1 MAVLVGSDIGGTFTD
16 VVGYDSER
24 ATVVYGKRLT
34 NRTDLAEGVLSCLAE
49 IEVVPSAIDLLK
61 HGTTHIINTLLERR
75 GARTA
80 LVTTMGF
87 RDVLEIGRAGRPV
100 AFRLDYDRPAPLIER
115 EMRFEV
121 DERIGADG
129 GIVVPLDVRALDEI
143 ANRLGEVAVDAIAV
157 SFLNSF
163 ANPEHEMAA
172 VEQLRA
178 ALPRVYVTAGTELS
192 REWFEYERTSTA
204 AANAYIGPT
213 ATLYFDRFQERLN
226 EADFVGN
233 FYLMASNGG
242 VLTADQAKRSPIALV
257 ESGPIGGCVGA
268 AVFAERLGIES
279 VIAFDMGGTTA
290 KCALVEDGRFGV
302 QPTYY
307 VGGYDYGF
315 PLRTPVLDIVE
326 VGTGGGSIAHVV
338 DERLLVGPRSAGS
351 EPGPVC
357 FRQGG
362 VEPTVTD
369 ANVALDRISGN
380 QFLRGALPL
389 DRDGARA
396 ALDERVGG
404 PLGYEASTQTDTV
417 AAGILAL
424 ANAQMATA
432 IKEITIERGRDVR
445 DFVLFAFGGGGPMHA
460 IDLARELH
468 IPRVVIPPEPGNF
481 SALGMLFADAR
492 LDDSFSVRHDLIG
505 DAATQLIDKAEATT
519 MALAKTLAE
528 DFPTATQLSEWQAE
542 LRFTGQ
548 RHSLKVSFSRSDD
561 TDSVR
566 QSFLDEYLR
575 QYGHVDE
582 AAPVEV
588 IGVRV
593 SVAAPTAVP
602 EISDVHR
609 ITGSGSPNPRESRD
623 VFSLAAGRRL
633 ATPVFSREELPI
645 GFAIAGP
652 LIIEEFGA
660 TTVVG
665 PDESIAVG
673 ELGEIVVTL
682 KGES

>member
-16 VVGYDSER
+16 VVAYDSEL
-24 ATVVYGKRLT
+24 ATVVYGKQLT
-34 NRTDLAEGVLSCLAE
+34 NRADLADSVLSCLDE
-49 IEVVPSAIDLLK
+49 IEIDPSAISILK

-75 GARTA
+75 GARAA
-80 LVTTMGF
+80 LITTEGF
-87 RDVLEIGRAGRPV
+87 RDILEIGRAGRPV
-100 AFRLDYDRPAPLIER
+100 AFRLDYDRPAPLVER

-121 DERIGADG
+121 AERVGADG
-129 GIVVPLDVRALDEI
+129 SIVIPLDVQALEEI
-143 ANRLGEVAVDAIAV
+143 AAHLKAAGVDAVAV

-163 ANPEHEMAA
+163 VNPEHEIAA
-172 VEQLRA
+172 AEQLRA
-178 ALPRVYVTAGTELS
+178 ALPEAYVTSGNELS

-204 AANAYIGPT
+204 VANAYVGPA
-213 ATLYFDRFQERLN
+213 ATHYVDRFEHRLDS
-226 EADFVGN
+226 AAFPGR

-242 VLTADQAKRSPIALV
+242 VLTVEQTKRSPIALV

-268 AVFAERLGIES
+268 SVFAERLGLER

-290 KCALVEDGRFGV
+290 KCALVESGRFEV

-357 FRQGG
+357 FRGGG

-396 ALDERVGG
+396 AVDDRVGG
-404 PLGYEASTQTDTV
+404 PLGYAASQQTDAV

-492 LDDSFSVRHDLIG
+492 LDDSLSMRHDLLDDAVARLIEKAEVSTKHLAEQLAQ
-505 DAATQLIDKAEATT
+505 DFPAATLV
-519 MALAKTLAE
+519 
-528 DFPTATQLSEWQAE
+528 SEWRAE

-548 RHSLKVSFSRSDD
+548 RHSLKVSFSRGDD

-566 QSFLDEYLR
+566 RSFLDKYLR
-575 QYGHVDE
+575 QYGHVDD
-582 AAPVEV
+582 AAPAEV
-588 IGVRV
+588 IGIRV

-602 EISDVHR
+602 EIGDLHR
-609 ITGSGSPNPRESRD
+609 TEGPGPPSPREVRD
-623 VFSLAAGRRL
+623 VFAVAAGRRMP
-633 ATPVFSREELPI
+633 TPVFSRDELPI
-645 GFAIAGP
+645 GFRAHGP
-652 LIIEEFGA
+652 VIVEEFGA

-673 ELGEIVVTL
+673 GLGEIDVFL
-682 KGES
+682 QGAS

>member
-1 MAVLVGSDIGGTFTD
+1 MTVLVGSDIGGTFTD
-16 VVGYDSER
+16 VVGYDAER
-24 ATVVYGKRLT
+24 GTVVYGKELT
-34 NRTDLAEGVLSCLAE
+34 NRADLAASVLDCLAG
-49 IEVVPSAIDLLK
+49 IEVEPSAIDVLK
-61 HGTTHIINTLLERR
+61 HGTTHVINTLLERR

-80 LVTTMGF
+80 LVTTQGF
-87 RDVLEIGRAGRPV
+87 RDLLEIGRAGRPV
-100 AFRLDYDRPAPLIER
+100 AFRLDYDRPKPLVER

-121 DERIGADG
+121 AERVGADG
-129 GIVVPLDVRALDEI
+129 SIVDPIDVRELDDI
-143 ANRLGEVAVDAIAV
+143 AAQLQAAGVEAVAV

-163 ANPEHEMAA
+163 VNPEHEILAT
-172 VEQLRA
+172 ERLRF
-178 ALPRVYVTAGTELS
+178 ALPEVYVTSGSELS

-213 ATLYFDRFQERLN
+213 ATQYVDRFQRRLDDAEFSER
-226 EADFVGN
+226 

-242 VLTADQAKRSPIALV
+242 VLTVDQTKRSPIALV

-268 AVFAERLGIES
+268 SVFAERLGIER

-290 KCALVEDGRFGV
+290 KCALVESGQFNV

-326 VGTGGGSIAHVV
+326 VGTGGGSIAHVLG
-338 DERLLVGPRSAGS
+338 ERLLVGPRSAGS

-357 FRQGG
+357 FRRGG

-369 ANVALDRISGN
+369 ANVVLDRISGN

-389 DRDGARA
+389 DGDGARA
-396 ALDERVGG
+396 AVDSRVGG
-404 PLGYEASTQTDTV
+404 PLGYTPGADTDTV

-460 IDLARELH
+460 VDLARELH
-468 IPRVVIPPEPGNF
+468 IPQVIIPPEPGNF

-492 LDDSFSVRHDLIG
+492 LDDSLSMRHDLDD
-505 DAATQLIDKAEATT
+505 DAVARLVHEAEATT
-519 MALAKTLAE
+519 VALGKTLAE
-528 DFPTATQLSEWQAE
+528 DFPGAAQMAEWQAE

-548 RHSLKVSFSRSDD
+548 RHSLKVPFSDQD
-561 TDSVR
+561 NTASVR

-575 QYGHVDE
+575 QYGHVDDSG
-582 AAPVEV
+582 PVEV
-588 IGVRV
+588 IAVRV
-593 SVAAPTAVP
+593 SVATPTAVP
-602 EISDVHR
+602 EISDLHR
-609 ITGSGSPNPRESRD
+609 AAVSGSPMPRETRD
-623 VFSLAAGRRL
+623 VLSLAAACRMP
-633 ATPVFSREELPI
+633 TPVFSRDELPI
-645 GFAIAGP
+645 GFHIHGP
-652 LIIEEFGA
+652 VIVEEFGA
-660 TTVVG
+660 TTVIG
-665 PDESIAVG
+665 PDESMVVG

-682 KGES
+682 EGAS

>member
-34 NRTDLAEGVLSCLAE
+34 NRTDLAESVLSCLAE
-49 IEVVPSAIDLLK
+49 IDVAPSEIDLLK
-61 HGTTHIINTLLERR
+61 HGTTHIINTLLERS

-80 LVTTMGF
+80 LVTTTGF

-115 EMRFEV
+115 EMRFEI

-129 GIVVPLDVRALDEI
+129 SIVVPLDVVALDEI
-143 ANRLGEVAVDAIAV
+143 ASRLKEAAVESVAV

-163 ANPEHEMAA
+163 ANPEHEMMA
-172 VEQLRA
+172 VERLRA
-178 ALPRVYVTAGTELS
+178 ALPEAYVTAGTELS

-213 ATLYFDRFQERLN
+213 ATRYFDRFQQRLDG
-226 EADFVGN
+226 EDFTGR

-268 AVFAERLGIES
+268 AFFAERLGIES
-279 VIAFDMGGTTA
+279 LIAFDMGGTTA

-351 EPGPVC
+351 EPGPVS

-389 DRDGARA
+389 DRHGARA
-396 ALDERVGG
+396 ALDDRVGR

-445 DFVLFAFGGGGPMHA
+445 DFVLFAFGGGGPLHA

-468 IPRVVIPPEPGNF
+468 IPRVVVPPEPGNF
-481 SALGMLFADAR
+481 SALGMLFSDAR
-492 LDDSFSVRHDLIG
+492 LDESFSLRHDLVD
-505 DAATQLIDKAEATT
+505 DASTRLIEDAEATT
-519 MALAKTLAE
+519 RALAKTLAE
-528 DFPTATQLSEWQAE
+528 DFPTATQISEWQAE

-548 RHSLKVSFSRSDD
+548 RHSLKVSFSRNDT

-566 QSFLDEYLR
+566 RSFLDEYLR

-602 EISDVHR
+602 EISEVHR
-609 ITGSGSPNPRESRD
+609 IIGSGSPKPRENRE
-623 VFSLAAGRRL
+623 VFSLAAACRMS
-633 ATPVFSREELPI
+633 TPVFSRDELPI
-645 GFAIAGP
+645 GFEFDGP
-652 LIIEEFGA
+652 LILEEFGA

-665 PDESIAVG
+665 PNESIAVG
-673 ELGEIVVTL
+673 ELGEIIVTL